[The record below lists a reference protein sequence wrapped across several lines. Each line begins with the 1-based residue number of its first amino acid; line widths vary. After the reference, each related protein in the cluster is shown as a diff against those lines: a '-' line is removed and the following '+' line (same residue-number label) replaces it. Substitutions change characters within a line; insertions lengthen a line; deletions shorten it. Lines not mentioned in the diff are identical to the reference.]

1 MRRGM
6 VAGIAAAAVWAAAEP
21 LAGRIFGTPY
31 YSDLRLLGRSVT
43 RGRLSE
49 PIGLALHLANGAAFG
64 AAFERAGGC
73 GWKQGLL
80 AAELENLGLWPGMAL
95 VDRLHPDRKS
105 GAWPALFTNGRVF
118 LYEAA
123 VHALFG
129 AVLGVLLSEE
139 NP

>member
-1 MRRGM
+1 
-6 VAGIAAAAVWAAAEP
+6 
-21 LAGRIFGTPY
+21 
-31 YSDLRLLGRSVT
+31 
-43 RGRLSE
+43 
-49 PIGLALHLANGAAFG
+49 
-64 AAFERAGGC
+64 
-73 GWKQGLL
+73 
-80 AAELENLGLWPGMAL
+80 MAL